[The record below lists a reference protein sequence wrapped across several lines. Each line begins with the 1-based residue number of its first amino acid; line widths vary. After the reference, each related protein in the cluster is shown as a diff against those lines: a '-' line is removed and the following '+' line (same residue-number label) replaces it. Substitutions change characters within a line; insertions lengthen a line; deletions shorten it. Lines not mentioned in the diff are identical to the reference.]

1 MTAPIWASLVLAA
14 FAAVALL
21 LQTQPRERA
30 FAVVAFALALGLAA
44 LRLVPLAVAAA
55 LVGLW
60 LWRGMPTGRPAPGW
74 RTAGPR
80 PSGARPPPAEV
91 QSAGLRMTLDRVTG
105 EMEGEVLQ
113 GPDAGRRL
121 SELGPEAIQA
131 LAAAFEAAR
140 DEESLALLLAWLDRH
155 GRRDEAEPP
164 ATGSG
169 APMTEAEAYRV
180 LGLAPG
186 ASLEEVRAAY
196 RRLMRRV
203 HPDLGGSS
211 ALAALLNAAK
221 DRLDPDRPR
230 EGR

>member
-14 FAAVALL
+14 FAAVAIL

-30 FAVVAFALALGLAA
+30 FAVLAFALALGLAV

-60 LWRGMPTGRPAPGW
+60 LWRGMPTGRPTPGW
-74 RTAGPR
+74 RAAGRGPA
-80 PSGARPPPAEV
+80 ARPAPAEV
-91 QSAGLRMTLDRVTG
+91 RSAGLRMTLDRTTG
-105 EMEGEVLQ
+105 EMDGEVLH

-121 SELGPEAIQA
+121 SELPPDAVRA
-131 LAAAFEAAR
+131 LAAAFEAAG

-155 GRRDEAEPP
+155 GRRDQAEPP
-164 ATGSG
+164 AAGAG

-203 HPDLGGSS
+203 HPDLGGSG

-221 DRLDPDRPR
+221 DVLDPD
-230 EGR
+230 